1 MLIRRS
7 NKFNMKKITLA
18 LVALGMSVASLAQS
32 KPYFQQDVKF
42 KIDVKLDDERNMLYG
57 YEELVYTNNSPVAL
71 NEIYMHIWPNAY
83 KNRNTALAKQL
94 ARNRNFV
101 LFTTL
106 AENKGYIDSLD
117 FKVNGV
123 KTSWEYDGENID
135 ICKLIL
141 ASPLQPGQSIT
152 ITTPFRVKIPSG
164 SISRLGH
171 IGQSFQI
178 TQWYPKPAVYD
189 RNGWHQM
196 PYLTQGEFY
205 SEFGS
210 YDVSITLPKN
220 YILGAT
226 GDCQTPSEVEFM
238 NEEAAKASQKIAEY
252 TIKTG
257 DLNEF
262 PESSKEWK
270 TVRYIQSRVHDFGW
284 FADKRWIVLKGNVET
299 PANKNQVTTWA
310 LFTPESAK
318 LWAKS
323 SEYLHDAIYYYSLWN
338 GDYPY
343 NQVTA
348 VDGTISAGGGMEYPN
363 VTVIGSA
370 GNDRMLE
377 TVIMHE
383 VGHNWFYGILGSNE
397 RDNAWMDEGLNSFNE
412 DRYMDTKYPDASLGA
427 AIGIGGLD
435 KKLGLSDFSQ
445 RSLSE
450 LSYLISAS
458 QNLDQPLQCHS
469 DNFTEINYG
478 GIVYKKTALLF
489 YYLKGYLGEPLFDK
503 CMHNYFEKWKFKHPQ
518 PEDIQAVFEETTGQK
533 LDWFFNELIKTTEK
547 IDFKISRIKP
557 DSEEGEE
564 ATVSIKVKNVGNAT
578 GPTSVGVEGV
588 SKVFWTNQAI
598 APGKSIWITA
608 PSSSAYTI
616 DPEGVIP
623 EVNRENNT
631 MRSSGLFKKVEPVK
645 MKFFSSID
653 NPKQTELFYL
663 PMYAYNVH
671 DGNMVGLNLHNK
683 QILRKNFE
691 WNVSPLYSFKR
702 KAVNGFASVAYHKL
716 NFTAGTKIQRFGLDD
731 FTTEISNSYDNYM
744 LFKPYVAY
752 TFRNKP
758 SNFNKGTVIN
768 VALAYQFQWLRNIY
782 NINTMSESLVS
793 NYSRE
798 FIQFDANWSQKIGPR
813 QTLNVN
819 GRILQ
824 QASYVRETST
834 QIGTLLSAGG
844 TYRFKYSL
852 TKDRDI
858 YVKAFAGYQANNN
871 ALIAFQ
877 YGAFG
882 LSGISGTYDYTFDN
896 LYFGRGATTGVASEQ
911 VSSGMGNLGVN
922 LRNVGATKRLLS
934 TTVGIQLPIEK
945 FNISLQGTILDAW
958 SPQCPQ
964 INAEGVYWNTSAV
977 LQIIPNVWSVTLPI
991 YGNKKVQD
999 AMLPGYLNNGV
1010 IMTIDLVGL
1019 EPFKLIRSIA
1029 GK

>member
-1 MLIRRS
+1 
-7 NKFNMKKITLA
+7 MKKIALA
-18 LVALGMSVASLAQS
+18 FIVLGMSVASFAQS
-32 KPYFQQDVKF
+32 RPYFQQDVKF

-57 YEELVYTNNSPVAL
+57 NEELVYTNNSPEAL

-117 FKVNGV
+117 FKINGV
-123 KTSWEYDGENID
+123 KATWEFDGENID

-220 YILGAT
+220 YIIGAT

-238 NEEAAKASQKIAEY
+238 NEQASMGMEKVAKASIDVTSLSA
-252 TIKTG
+252 

-262 PESSKEWK
+262 PASSKEWK
-270 TVRYIQSRVHDFGW
+270 TVRYTQSRVHDFGW

-310 LFTPESAK
+310 LFTPESAN

-363 VTVIGSA
+363 VTVIGSV
-370 GNDRMLE
+370 GSERSLE

-412 DRYMDTKYPDASLGA
+412 DRYMDTKYPNASLGA

-489 YYLKGYLGEPLFDK
+489 YYLKGYLGEPLFDQ

-518 PEDIQAVFEETTGQK
+518 PEDLQAVFEETTGQK
-533 LDWFFNELIKTTEK
+533 LDWFFNELIKTTDK
-547 IDFKISRIKP
+547 IDFSITRIKQN
-557 DSEEGEE
+557 
-564 ATVSIKVKNVGNAT
+564 TVEPGNSRVKVKNNGYAA
-578 GPTSVGVEGV
+578 GAV
-588 SKVFWTNQAI
+588 SIGTNGSKTPIWTKEAI

-608 PSSSAYTI
+608 PSSSVYTI

-645 MKFFSSID
+645 VKFFSSID

-671 DGNMVGLNLHNK
+671 DGSMIGVNLHNK

-716 NFTAGTKIQRFGLDD
+716 NFTAGTQVQRFGMDD
-731 FTTEISNSYDNYM
+731 YSTEVSNSYDSYM

-758 SNFNKGTVIN
+758 SNFNKGTIVKL
-768 VALAYQFQWLRNIY
+768 ALAYQFQWMRNTF
-782 NINTMSESLVS
+782 NINTVDESLVS

-819 GRILQ
+819 GRVLQ
-824 QASYVRETST
+824 QASYVRDAST
-834 QIGTLLSAGG
+834 QIGTILSAGG

-852 TKDRDI
+852 AKDRDV
-858 YVKAFAGYQANNN
+858 YVKAFAGYQADNN
-871 ALIAFQ
+871 ALYALQ
-877 YGAFG
+877 NGAFG
-882 LSGISGTYDYTFDN
+882 LSGVSGAYDYAFDN
-896 LYFGRGATTGVASEQ
+896 LYFGRGASSGFASSQ
-911 VSSGMGNLGVN
+911 VTNGMGNLGVN

-958 SPQCPQ
+958 SPACPNY
-964 INAEGVYWNTSAV
+964 NAEGVYWNTSAV
-977 LQIIPNVWSVTLPI
+977 LQIIPNIWSVTLPI
-991 YGNKKVQD
+991 YGNEKVQD
-999 AMLPGYLNNGV
+999 AMLPGYFNGV
-1010 IMTIDLVGL
+1010 MVNIDLIGL

>member
-1 MLIRRS
+1 
-7 NKFNMKKITLA
+7 
-18 LVALGMSVASLAQS
+18 
-32 KPYFQQDVKF
+32 
-42 KIDVKLDDERNMLYG
+42 
-57 YEELVYTNNSPVAL
+57 
-71 NEIYMHIWPNAY
+71 
-83 KNRNTALAKQL
+83 L
-94 ARNRNFV
+94 ARTRNFV

-117 FKVNGV
+117 FKIDGV
-123 KTSWEYDGENID
+123 KASWEYDGENID

-141 ASPLQPGQSIT
+141 ATPLQPGQSIT

-238 NEEAAKASQKIAEY
+238 SEQASMGMEKSAKASLESNSLDA
-252 TIKTG
+252 
-257 DLNEF
+257 DLNAF

-270 TVRYIQSRVHDFGW
+270 TVRYTQSRVHDFGW

-310 LFTPESAK
+310 LFTPESAA
-318 LWAKS
+318 LWSKS

-489 YYLKGYLGEPLFDK
+489 YYLKGYLGETLFDQ

-547 IDFKISRIKP
+547 IDFCIKKIKQNS
-557 DSEEGEE
+557 SEPRT
-564 ATVSIKVKNVGNAT
+564 ALVKVKNT
-578 GPTSVGVEGV
+578 GYASGGV
-588 SKVFWTNQAI
+588 SIGTEGSKTPIWTKEAI
-598 APGKSIWITA
+598 APGKSMWITA
-608 PSSSAYTI
+608 PKSNAYTI

-631 MRSSGLFKKVEPVK
+631 MKSSGLFKKVEPIK

-671 DGNMVGLNLHNK
+671 DGSMIGVNLHNK

-691 WNVSPLYSFKR
+691 WNVSPLYSFER
-702 KAVNGFASVAYHKL
+702 KTVNGFASVAYHKL
-716 NFTAGTKIQRFGLDD
+716 NFTAGTKVQRFGMDD
-731 FTTEISNSYDNYM
+731 YSTEVINYYENYM
-744 LFKPYVAY
+744 LFKPYAAY

-768 VALAYQFQWLRNIY
+768 VALAYQFQWMRNT
-782 NINTMSESLVS
+782 TMNNLNEESLVKDE
-793 NYSRE
+793 SRE

-819 GRILQ
+819 GRVLQ
-824 QASYVRETST
+824 QAAYVREASS

-844 TYRFKYSL
+844 EYRFKYSL
-852 TKDRDI
+852 TKDRHV
-858 YVKAFAGYQANNN
+858 YVKAFAGYQADNN
-871 ALIAFQ
+871 AL
-877 YGAFG
+877 YELSNGAFG
-882 LSGISGTYDYTFDN
+882 LSGVSGTYDYAFDN
-896 LYFGRGATTGVASEQ
+896 LYFGRGANTGFAAEQ
-911 VSSGMGNLGVN
+911 VANGMGNLGVN

-958 SPQCPQ
+958 SPACPSY
-964 INAEGVYWNTSAV
+964 NAEGVYWNTSAV
-977 LQIIPNVWSVTLPI
+977 IDIIPNVWSVTLPI
-991 YGNKKVQD
+991 YGSSKVQD
-999 AMLPGYLNNGV
+999 AQLPGYFNGV
-1010 IMTIDLVGL
+1010 MMNINLVGL
-1019 EPFKLIRSIA
+1019 EPFALIRSIA

>member
-1 MLIRRS
+1 
-7 NKFNMKKITLA
+7 MKKIALA
-18 LVALGMSVASLAQS
+18 LVAFGMSVSSFAQN

-57 YEELVYTNNSPVAL
+57 NEELIYTNNSPVAL

-94 ARNRNFV
+94 ARTRNFV

-123 KTSWEYDGENID
+123 KASWEYDGANID
-135 ICKLIL
+135 ICKLLL

-238 NEEAAKASQKIAEY
+238 NEQASLGMEKVAKA
-252 TIKTG
+252 TIDG
-257 DLNEF
+257 NSMSADLNEF
-262 PESSKEWK
+262 PASSKEWK
-270 TVRYIQSRVHDFGW
+270 TVRYTQSRVHDFGW

-318 LWAKS
+318 LWSKS

-435 KKLGLSDFSQ
+435 KTLGLSEFSQ

-469 DNFTEINYG
+469 DNFTELNYG

-489 YYLKGYLGEPLFDK
+489 YYLKGYLGETLFDQ

-518 PEDIQAVFEETTGQK
+518 PEDIQSVFEETTNQK

-547 IDFKISRIKP
+547 IDFSITRIKQN
-557 DSEEGEE
+557 
-564 ATVSIKVKNVGNAT
+564 TVEPGNSKVKVKNSGYAAGAVSIGT
-578 GPTSVGVEGV
+578 EG
-588 SKVFWTNQAI
+588 SKTPIWTKEAI

-608 PSSSAYTI
+608 PSSSVYTI

-645 MKFFSSID
+645 IKFFSSID

-671 DGNMVGLNLHNK
+671 DGSMIGVNLHNK

-716 NFTAGTKIQRFGLDD
+716 NFTAGTQVQRFGMDD
-731 FTTEISNSYDNYM
+731 YSTDVSDSYDNYM
-744 LFKPYVAY
+744 LFKPYLAY
-752 TFRNKP
+752 TFRNRP

-768 VALAYQFQWLRNIY
+768 VALAYQFQWMRNT
-782 NINTMSESLVS
+782 TMNDFNDESLVKDE
-793 NYSRE
+793 SRE

-819 GRILQ
+819 GRVLQ
-824 QASYVRETST
+824 QASYVRDAST

-852 TKDRDI
+852 TKDRDV
-858 YVKAFAGYQANNN
+858 YVKAFAGYQVDNN
-871 ALIAFQ
+871 ALYALQ
-877 YGAFG
+877 NGAFG
-882 LSGISGTYDYTFDN
+882 LSGVSGAYDYTFDN
-896 LYFGRGATTGVASEQ
+896 LYFGRGASSGFASSQ
-911 VSSGMGNLGVN
+911 VTNGMGNLGVN
-922 LRNVGATKRLLS
+922 LRNAGATKRLLS

-958 SPQCPQ
+958 SPACPNF
-964 INAEGVYWNTSAV
+964 NAEGIYWNTSAV

-991 YGNKKVQD
+991 YGNEKVQD
-999 AMLPGYLNNGV
+999 AMLPGYFNGV
-1010 IMTIDLVGL
+1010 MMNIDLIGL

>member
-1 MLIRRS
+1 
-7 NKFNMKKITLA
+7 MKKITLA
-18 LVALGMSVASLAQS
+18 LVAFGMSVVSFAQS

-57 YEELVYTNNSPVAL
+57 NEELIYKNNSPVAL

-94 ARNRNFV
+94 ARTRNFV

-123 KTSWEYDGENID
+123 KASWEYDGENID

-220 YILGAT
+220 YIIGAT

-238 NEEAAKASQKIAEY
+238 NEQAALGMEKAAKASIDSNSSI
-252 TIKTG
+252 T
-257 DLNEF
+257 DLNAF

-318 LWAKS
+318 LWTKAP
-323 SEYLHDAIYYYSLWN
+323 EYLHDAVYYYSLWN

-363 VTVIGSA
+363 VTVIGSS
-370 GNDRMLE
+370 GNDRTLE

-412 DRYMDTKYPDASLGA
+412 DRYMDTKYPNASLGA
-427 AIGIGGLD
+427 AIGIGALD
-435 KKLGLSDFSQ
+435 QKIGLSNFSQ

-469 DNFTEINYG
+469 DNFTELNYG

-489 YYLKGYLGEPLFDK
+489 YYLKGYLGETLFDQ

-518 PEDIQAVFEETTGQK
+518 PEDIQAVFEETTKQN
-533 LDWFFNELIKTTEK
+533 LDWFFNELIGTTKK
-547 IDFKISRIKP
+547 IDFSITRIKQN
-557 DSEEGEE
+557 
-564 ATVSIKVKNVGNAT
+564 TVEPGNSKVKVKNT
-578 GPTSVGVEGV
+578 GYTAGAVSIGTEG
-588 SKVFWTNQAI
+588 SKTPIWTKEAI

-608 PSSSAYTI
+608 PNSTSYSI

-623 EVNRENNT
+623 ELNRENNT
-631 MRSSGLFKKVEPVK
+631 MRAAGIFKKVEPVK

-671 DGNMVGLNLHNK
+671 DGSMIGVNLHNK

-702 KAVNGFASVAYHKL
+702 REVNGFASVAYHKL
-716 NFTAGTKIQRFGLDD
+716 NFTAGTQVQRFGMDD
-731 FTTEISNSYDNYM
+731 YSTEVSNSYDNYM
-744 LFKPYVAY
+744 LFKPYLAY

-758 SNFNKGTVIN
+758 ANFNKGTVVK
-768 VALAYQFQWLRNIY
+768 VALAYQFQWMRNTF
-782 NINTMSESLVS
+782 NINSIDESLVS

-819 GRILQ
+819 GRVLQ
-824 QASYVRETST
+824 QASYVRETSQ

-852 TKDRDI
+852 AKDRDV
-858 YVKAFAGYQANNN
+858 YVRAFAGYQVDNN
-871 ALIAFQ
+871 ALYALQ
-877 YGAFG
+877 NGAFG
-882 LSGISGTYDYTFDN
+882 LSGVSGAYDYAFDN
-896 LYFGRGATTGVASEQ
+896 LYLGRGASSGFASSQ
-911 VSSGMGNLGVN
+911 VTNGMGNLGVN
-922 LRNVGATKRLLS
+922 LRNAGATKRLLS

-958 SPQCPQ
+958 SPACPNY
-964 INAEGVYWNTSAV
+964 NAEGIYWNTSAV

-991 YGNKKVQD
+991 YGNDKVQD
-999 AMLPGYLNNGV
+999 AMLPGYFNGV
-1010 IMTIDLVGL
+1010 MMNIDLIGL
-1019 EPFKLIRSIA
+1019 EPFKLIRSVA

>member
-1 MLIRRS
+1 
-7 NKFNMKKITLA
+7 
-18 LVALGMSVASLAQS
+18 
-32 KPYFQQDVKF
+32 
-42 KIDVKLDDERNMLYG
+42 
-57 YEELVYTNNSPVAL
+57 
-71 NEIYMHIWPNAY
+71 
-83 KNRNTALAKQL
+83 
-94 ARNRNFV
+94 
-101 LFTTL
+101 
-106 AENKGYIDSLD
+106 
-117 FKVNGV
+117 
-123 KTSWEYDGENID
+123 
-135 ICKLIL
+135 
-141 ASPLQPGQSIT
+141 
-152 ITTPFRVKIPSG
+152 
-164 SISRLGH
+164 
-171 IGQSFQI
+171 
-178 TQWYPKPAVYD
+178 
-189 RNGWHQM
+189 
-196 PYLTQGEFY
+196 
-205 SEFGS
+205 
-210 YDVSITLPKN
+210 
-220 YILGAT
+220 
-226 GDCQTPSEVEFM
+226 
-238 NEEAAKASQKIAEY
+238 
-252 TIKTG
+252 
-257 DLNEF
+257 
-262 PESSKEWK
+262 
-270 TVRYIQSRVHDFGW
+270 
-284 FADKRWIVLKGNVET
+284 
-299 PANKNQVTTWA
+299 
-310 LFTPESAK
+310 
-318 LWAKS
+318 
-323 SEYLHDAIYYYSLWN
+323 LWN

-435 KKLGLSDFSQ
+435 KTLGLSDFSQ

-489 YYLKGYLGEPLFDK
+489 YYLKGYLGETLFDQ

-547 IDFKISRIKP
+547 IDFSITRIKQN
-557 DSEEGEE
+557 
-564 ATVSIKVKNVGNAT
+564 TVEPGNSKVKVKNT
-578 GPTSVGVEGV
+578 GYAAGAVSIGTEG
-588 SKVFWTNQAI
+588 SKTPIWTKEAI

-608 PSSSAYTI
+608 PSSSVYII

-671 DGNMVGLNLHNK
+671 DGSMIGVNLHNK

-691 WNVSPLYSFKR
+691 WNVSPLYSFER

-716 NFTAGTKIQRFGLDD
+716 NFTAGTQVQRFGMDD
-731 FTTEISNSYDNYM
+731 YSTEVINYYENYM

-758 SNFNKGTVIN
+758 SNFNKGTVVN
-768 VALAYQFQWLRNIY
+768 VSLAYQFQWMRNTF
-782 NINTMSESLVS
+782 NINSVDESLVS
-793 NYSRE
+793 DYIRE
-798 FIQFDANWSQKIGPR
+798 FIQLDANWSQKIGPR

-819 GRILQ
+819 GRVLQ
-824 QASYVRETST
+824 QASYVRDASS

-852 TKDRDI
+852 TKDRDV
-858 YVKAFAGYQANNN
+858 YVKAFAGYQVDNN
-871 ALIAFQ
+871 ALHELTN
-877 YGAFG
+877 GAFG
-882 LSGISGTYDYTFDN
+882 LSGVSGTYDYAFDN
-896 LYFGRGATTGVASEQ
+896 LYFGRGSSSGFASSQ
-911 VSSGMGNLGVN
+911 VTNGMGNLGVN
-922 LRNVGATKRLLS
+922 LRNAGATKRLLS

-958 SPQCPQ
+958 SPACPNY
-964 INAEGVYWNTSAV
+964 NAEGVYWNTSAV

-991 YGNKKVQD
+991 YGNVKVQD
-999 AMLPGYLNNGV
+999 AMLPGYFNGV
-1010 IMTIDLVGL
+1010 MMNIDLIGL
-1019 EPFKLIRSIA
+1019 EPFKLIRSVA

>member
-1 MLIRRS
+1 
-7 NKFNMKKITLA
+7 MKKITLA
-18 LVALGMSVASLAQS
+18 VAALGMSLISFGQT

-57 YEELVYTNNSPVAL
+57 NEELVYTNNSPNAL

-83 KNRNTALAKQL
+83 KNRSTALAKQL
-94 ARNRNFV
+94 ARTRNFV

-117 FKVNGV
+117 FKINGV
-123 KTSWEYDGENID
+123 KASWEYDGENID
-135 ICKLIL
+135 ICKLLL

-189 RNGWHQM
+189 SNGWHQM

-220 YILGAT
+220 YIIGAT

-238 NEEAAKASQKIAEY
+238 NEQAAMGMEKIAFASLES
-252 TIKTG
+252 KSLDV
-257 DLNEF
+257 DLNAF
-262 PESSKEWK
+262 PESSKEMK
-270 TVRYIQSRVHDFGW
+270 TVRYTQSRVHDFGW

-310 LFTPESAK
+310 LFTRESAQ
-318 LWAKS
+318 LWSKS

-370 GNDRMLE
+370 GNERSLE

-435 KKLGLSDFSQ
+435 KTLGLSDFSQ

-469 DNFTEINYG
+469 DNFTELNYG

-489 YYLKGYLGEPLFDK
+489 YYLKGYLGETLFDQ

-533 LDWFFNELIKTTEK
+533 LDWFFKELIGTTKK
-547 IDFKISRIKP
+547 IDFSITRIKQN
-557 DSEEGEE
+557 
-564 ATVSIKVKNVGNAT
+564 TVEPGNSRVKVKNT
-578 GPTSVGVEGV
+578 GYAAGAV
-588 SKVFWTNQAI
+588 SIGTKGSKTPIWTKEAI
-598 APGKSIWITA
+598 APGKSVWITA
-608 PSSSAYTI
+608 PNSSAYSI

-631 MRSSGLFKKVEPVK
+631 MKSSGLFKKVEPVK

-671 DGNMVGLNLHNK
+671 DGSMIGVNLHNK

-691 WNVSPLYSFKR
+691 WNVTPLYSFER

-716 NFTAGTKIQRFGLDD
+716 NFTAGTKVQRFGMDD
-731 FTTEISNSYDNYM
+731 YSTEISNSYDNYM

-758 SNFNKGTVIN
+758 SNFNKGTVVN
-768 VALAYQFQWLRNIY
+768 VSLAYQFQSMRNTF
-782 NINTMSESLVS
+782 NMNTIDESIVS

-813 QTLNVN
+813 QVLNVN
-819 GRILQ
+819 GRVLQ
-824 QASYVRETST
+824 QASYVRETSS

-852 TKDRDI
+852 TKNRDV
-858 YVKAFAGYQANNN
+858 YVKAFAGFQANND
-871 ALIAFQ
+871 ALYTFQ
-877 YGAFG
+877 NGAFG
-882 LSGISGTYDYTFDN
+882 LSGVSGAYDYTFDN
-896 LYFGRGATTGVASEQ
+896 LYFGRGASSGFASNQ
-911 VSSGMGNLGVN
+911 VTNGMGNLGVN

-958 SPQCPQ
+958 SPSCPNY
-964 INAEGVYWNTSAV
+964 NAEGVYWNTSAV

-991 YGNKKVQD
+991 YGNSKVQD
-999 AMLPGYLNNGV
+999 AQLPGYFNGV
-1010 IMTIDLVGL
+1010 MMNIDLIGL
-1019 EPFKLIRSIA
+1019 EPFALIRSIA

>member
-1 MLIRRS
+1 
-7 NKFNMKKITLA
+7 MKKIALA
-18 LVALGMSVASLAQS
+18 LVAFGMSVSSFAQS

-57 YEELVYTNNSPVAL
+57 NEELIYTNNSPEAL
-71 NEIYMHIWPNAY
+71 SEIYMHIWPNAY
-83 KNRNTALAKQL
+83 KNRKTALAKQL
-94 ARNRNFV
+94 ARTRNFV

-123 KTSWEYDGENID
+123 QTIWEYDGENID
-135 ICKLIL
+135 ICKLKL

-226 GDCQTPSEVEFM
+226 GDCQTPSEVMFM

-252 TIKTG
+252 TLKSG

-262 PESSKEWK
+262 PESSKEMK

-318 LWAKS
+318 LWSKS
-323 SEYLHDAIYYYSLWN
+323 SEYLHDAVYYYSLWN

-363 VTVIGSA
+363 VTVIGST
-370 GNDRMLE
+370 GSERSLE

-412 DRYMDTKYPDASLGA
+412 DRYMDTKYPNASLGA
-427 AIGIGGLD
+427 AIGMGGLD
-435 KKLGLSDFSQ
+435 KTLGISNFSQ

-469 DNFTEINYG
+469 DNFTELNYG

-489 YYLKGYLGEPLFDK
+489 YYLKGYLGETLFDQ

-547 IDFKISRIKP
+547 IDFSITKIKQN
-557 DSEEGEE
+557 
-564 ATVSIKVKNVGNAT
+564 TVEPGNSKVKVKNT
-578 GPTSVGVEGV
+578 GYAAGAV
-588 SKVFWTNQAI
+588 SIGTKGSKTPIWTKEAI

-608 PSSSAYTI
+608 PSSSVYTI

-631 MRSSGLFKKVEPVK
+631 MKSSGLFKKVEPVK

-653 NPKQTELFYL
+653 NPKQTELFYMPL
-663 PMYAYNVH
+663 YAFNVH
-671 DGNMVGLNLHNK
+671 DGSMVGLNLHNK

-691 WNVSPLYSFKR
+691 WNVTPLYSFER
-702 KAVNGFASVAYHKL
+702 KAVNGFASVAYHEL
-716 NFTAGTKIQRFGLDD
+716 NFTAGTKVQRFGMDD
-731 FTTEISNSYDNYM
+731 YSTEISESYDNYM

-752 TFRNKP
+752 TFRNRP
-758 SNFNKGTVIN
+758 SNFNKGTIVN
-768 VALAYQFQWLRNIY
+768 VSLAYQFQWMRNTFKY
-782 NINTMSESLVS
+782 NSSEEIN

-813 QTLNVN
+813 QMLNVN
-819 GRILQ
+819 GRVLQ
-824 QASYVRETST
+824 QAAYVRETSS

-844 TYRFKYSL
+844 EYRFKYSL
-852 TKDRDI
+852 NKDRHV
-858 YVKAFAGYQANNN
+858 YAKAFAGYQANNN
-871 ALIAFQ
+871 AL
-877 YGAFG
+877 YELSNGAFG
-882 LSGISGTYDYTFDN
+882 LSGISGTYDYAFDN
-896 LYFGRGATTGVASEQ
+896 LYFGRGASSGIAAEQ
-911 VSSGMGNLGVN
+911 VANGMGNLGVN

-934 TTVGIQLPIEK
+934 TTIGIQLPIERI
-945 FNISLQGTILDAW
+945 NISLQGTILDAW
-958 SPQCPQ
+958 SPACPNY
-964 INAEGVYWNTSAV
+964 NAEGVYWNTSAV
-977 LQIIPNVWSVTLPI
+977 IEFIPKICSLTLPI
-991 YGNKKVQD
+991 YGSNKVQD
-999 AMLPGYLNNGV
+999 AQLPGYLNGV
-1010 IMTIDLVGL
+1010 MFNINLVGL
-1019 EPFKLIRSIA
+1019 EPFALIRSIA

>member
-1 MLIRRS
+1 
-7 NKFNMKKITLA
+7 MKKITLA
-18 LVALGMSVASLAQS
+18 VAALGMSLISFGQT

-57 YEELVYTNNSPVAL
+57 NEELVYTNNSPNAL

-83 KNRNTALAKQL
+83 KNRKTALAKQL
-94 ARNRNFV
+94 ARTRNFV

-117 FKVNGV
+117 FHVNGV
-123 KTSWEYDGENID
+123 KASWQYDGENID
-135 ICKLIL
+135 ICKLLL

-189 RNGWHQM
+189 CNGWHQM

-226 GDCQTPSEVEFM
+226 GDCQTPSEVDFM
-238 NEEAAKASQKIAEY
+238 NEQAAMGIEKAAKASLDYNSQSA
-252 TIKTG
+252 
-257 DLNEF
+257 DLNAF

-270 TVRYIQSRVHDFGW
+270 TVRYTQSRVHDFGW

-299 PANKNQVTTWA
+299 PANMNQVTTWA
-310 LFTPESAK
+310 LFTPESAN
-318 LWAKS
+318 LWNKS
-323 SEYLHDAIYYYSLWN
+323 PEYLHDAVYYYSLWN

-370 GNDRMLE
+370 GNPRMLE

-412 DRYMDTKYPDASLGA
+412 DRYMDTKYPNASLGA
-427 AIGIGGLD
+427 AIGIGALD
-435 KKLGLSDFSQ
+435 QKIGLSNFSQ

-469 DNFTEINYG
+469 DNFTELNYG
-478 GIVYKKTALLF
+478 GIVYKKTAILF
-489 YYLKGYLGEPLFDK
+489 YYLKGYLGETLFDQ

-518 PEDIQAVFEETTGQK
+518 PEDIQAVFEETTKQN
-533 LDWFFNELIKTTEK
+533 LDWFFNELIGTTKK
-547 IDFKISRIKP
+547 IDFSITRIKQNAVEP
-557 DSEEGEE
+557 GNSK
-564 ATVSIKVKNVGNAT
+564 VKVKNT
-578 GPTSVGVEGV
+578 GYAAGAVSIGTEG
-588 SKVFWTNQAI
+588 SKTPIWTKEAI
-598 APGKSIWITA
+598 APGKSVWITA
-608 PSSSAYTI
+608 PSSSSYSI

-631 MRSSGLFKKVEPVK
+631 MKSSGLFKKVEPVK
-645 MKFFSSID
+645 VKFFSSID
-653 NPKQTELFYL
+653 NPKQTELFLL
-663 PMYAYNVH
+663 PMYAFNVH
-671 DGNMVGLNLHNK
+671 DGSMIGLNIHNK

-691 WNVSPLYSFKR
+691 WNVSPLYSFER
-702 KAVNGFASVAYHKL
+702 KTVNGFASVAYNKL
-716 NFTAGTKIQRFGLDD
+716 NFTAGTKVQRFGMND
-731 FTTEISNSYDNYM
+731 FNSGYDNTYDNYT
-744 LFKPYVAY
+744 LIKPYVAY

-758 SNFNKGTVIN
+758 SNFNKGTIVN
-768 VALAYQFQWLRNIY
+768 VALAYQYQLYKSDN
-782 NINTMSESLVS
+782 
-793 NYSRE
+793 SRE

-813 QTLNVN
+813 QVLNVN
-819 GRILQ
+819 GRVLQ
-824 QASYVRETST
+824 QASFVREAST

-852 TKDRDI
+852 GKSKDI
-858 YVKAFAGYQANNN
+858 YVKAFAGYQADNN
-871 ALIAFQ
+871 ALNAFQ

-882 LSGISGTYDYTFDN
+882 LSGISGTYDYAYDN
-896 LYFGRGATTGVASEQ
+896 LYFGRGASTGFAAEQ
-911 VSSGMGNLGVN
+911 VANGMGNLGVN
-922 LRNVGATKRLLS
+922 LGNVGATKRLLS
-934 TTVGIQLPIEK
+934 TTLGVQLPFEK

-958 SPQCPQ
+958 SPACPNF
-964 INAEGVYWNTSAV
+964 NAEGVYWNTSAV
-977 LQIIPNVWSVTLPI
+977 LEIIPNVWSITLPI
-991 YGNKKVQD
+991 YGNEKVRQAD
-999 AMLPGYLNNGV
+999 LTSRG
-1010 IMTIDLVGL
+1010 IMMNIDLVGL

>member
-1 MLIRRS
+1 
-7 NKFNMKKITLA
+7 MKKIALA
-18 LVALGMSVASLAQS
+18 LVAFGLSVSSFAQN

-57 YEELVYTNNSPVAL
+57 NEELVYTNNSPVAL

-83 KNRNTALAKQL
+83 KNRGTALAKQL
-94 ARNRNFV
+94 ARTRNFV

-123 KTSWEYDGENID
+123 KTSWEYDAENID
-135 ICKLIL
+135 ICKLLL
-141 ASPLQPGQSIT
+141 AAPLQPGQSIT
-152 ITTPFRVKIPSG
+152 IATPFRVKIPSG

-238 NEEAAKASQKIAEY
+238 NEEAAKASQKIAENVL
-252 TIKTG
+252 KTG

-270 TVRYIQSRVHDFGW
+270 TVRYTQSRVHDFGW

-310 LFTPESAK
+310 LFTPESSR

-412 DRYMDTKYPDASLGA
+412 DRYMDTKYPGASLGA
-427 AIGIGGLD
+427 AIGIGGLG
-435 KKLGLSDFSQ
+435 KTFGLADFSQ
-445 RSLSE
+445 RTLSE

-469 DNFTEINYG
+469 DNFTELNYG
-478 GIVYKKTALLF
+478 GIVYKKTAVLF
-489 YYLKGYLGEPLFDK
+489 YYLKGYLGETLFDQ

-518 PEDIQAVFEETTGQK
+518 PEDIQSVFEETTNQK
-533 LDWFFNELIKTTEK
+533 LDWFFNELIQTTEK
-547 IDFKISRIKP
+547 IDFRITRIKP
-557 DSEEGEE
+557 N
-564 ATVSIKVKNVGNAT
+564 TVEPGAYKVKVKNTGYAT
-578 GPTSVGVEGV
+578 GGV
-588 SKVFWTNQAI
+588 SIGTEGSKTPIWTKEAI
-598 APGKSIWITA
+598 APGKSIWISA
-608 PSSSAYTI
+608 PSSTAYSI

-631 MRSSGLFKKVEPVK
+631 MRSSGLFRKVEPIK
-645 MKFFSSID
+645 LKFFTSID
-653 NPKQTELFYL
+653 NSKLTELFYIPL
-663 PMYAYNVH
+663 YAYNVH
-671 DGNMVGLNLHNK
+671 DGSMIGLNLHNK

-691 WNVSPLYSFKR
+691 WNFSPLYSFDR
-702 KAVNGFASVAYHKL
+702 KEVNGFSSIAVHKL
-716 NFTAGTKIQRFGLDD
+716 NLTVGTKVQRFGMDSFSSD
-731 FTTEISNSYDNYM
+731 NIDVYDNYI

-752 TFRNKP
+752 TFRNRP

-768 VALAYQFQWLRNIY
+768 VSMAYQYQLMRNT
-782 NINTMSESLVS
+782 INSNLLDEIIVS
-793 NYSRE
+793 DRSRE

-819 GRILQ
+819 GRVLQ
-824 QASYVRETST
+824 QASYVREASS
-834 QIGTLLSAGG
+834 QIGSLLSAGG
-844 TYRFKYSL
+844 EYRFKYSL
-852 TKDRDI
+852 KKDRHL
-858 YVKAFAGYQANNN
+858 YVKAFAGYQANDN
-871 ALIAFQ
+871 ALGTFRN
-877 YGAFG
+877 GAFG
-882 LSGISGTYDYTFDN
+882 LSGVSGEYDYAFDN
-896 LYFGRGATTGVASEQ
+896 LYLGRGVYSGLASGQ
-911 VSSGMGNLGVN
+911 VSTGMGNLGVN

-934 TTVGIQLPIEK
+934 TTVGFQLPIEK
-945 FNISLQGTILDAW
+945 IRISLQGTILDAW
-958 SPQCPQ
+958 SPACPNY
-964 INAEGVYWNTSAV
+964 NAEGVYWNTSAV
-977 LQIIPNVWSVTLPI
+977 FELIPNICSLTLPI
-991 YGNKKVQD
+991 YGSNKVQD
-999 AMLPGYLNNGV
+999 AQLPGYFNGV
-1010 IMTIDLVGL
+1010 MMNINLVGL
-1019 EPFKLIRSIA
+1019 EPFALIRSIA
-1029 GK
+1029 GR